1 MINCGLTV
9 SIIGVLRVSSLSV
22 CIYSRNRETNNTVK
36 GIIGTLPSFC
46 PTPWHYVH
54 LFPSLSPKVGHSP
67 LEGGSG
73 GDKSSAHPVHC
84 SFFISLHIWIYY
96 IWCLWCTLHT
106 ISLFSFLSPKPILC
120 SCSLCSQLADA
131 NWDREM
137 L

>member
-1 MINCGLTV
+1 MINYGLTV

-73 GDKSSAHPVHC
+73 GDKSSAHPVHVL
-84 SFFISLHIWIYY
+84 SSLVCTSEFTIYGVFDVRCILY
-96 IWCLWCTLHT
+96 
-106 ISLFSFLSPKPILC
+106 LC
-120 SCSLCSQLADA
+120 SHFYPQNQFCVLAA
-131 NWDREM
+131 YVHS
-137 L
+137 

>member
-22 CIYSRNRETNNTVK
+22 YIYSRNRETNNTVK
-36 GIIGTLPSFC
+36 SIIGTFPSFC
-46 PTPWHYVH
+46 PIPWHYVH

-84 SFFISLHIWIYY
+84 SFFISLQLHMTFEFTIYGVFDVCY
-96 IWCLWCTLHT
+96 ILYLWFH
-106 ISLFSFLSPKPILC
+106 FYP
-120 SCSLCSQLADA
+120 
-131 NWDREM
+131 
-137 L
+137 